1 VNTKRQT
8 TTTAVDATDCNSQP
22 LLFPELICHK
32 TVTVDYEGGEISS
45 DGGGVL
51 LGRLDR
57 SYGYLQRFAGCFMDY
72 RDEELIEHPV
82 LDLLRQRIYGLAL
95 GYEDLND
102 HDQLRSDPLLA
113 AVCGKE
119 DPLGRERHREQDR
132 GKALAGKST
141 LNRLELT
148 PTWTSRA
155 SRYKKIQADPVGIE
169 DYFINEFVR
178 SLPRHTKQ
186 VVLDLDRTNDALHGN
201 QEGRFYHGYY
211 RQYCY
216 TPFYIFCGDW
226 PVVAALHT
234 AESEH
239 QDEVRRLVEKV
250 VARLRQRFARIR
262 IILRADSG
270 YCRDELM
277 SWCEKA
283 NVYYVFGLQKNA
295 VLEKQLRG
303 SLRKAKRL
311 LDQQQTQSQRIY
323 KDFRYR
329 AKKWARRR
337 RRVIGKAEWTA
348 QGANPRFVIT
358 NLQAEH
364 YDARELYEQ
373 IYCARGDMENRPDQH
388 RSVMGQPTALVVFNA
403 GLSVGQPTAAGGT
416 AGYRDGPGHLRNDST
431 ATFQDWRLGACDRSS
446 GLDPSQQRLSPGQP
460 VRLGRPATSTGSSG
474 VDLQHSNH
482 KALRKNTSRVR
493 CALGQ
498 PNYDR

>member
-1 VNTKRQT
+1 MKTKRKT
-8 TTTAVDATDCNSQP
+8 TTTAVDTTDCNSQP
-22 LLFPELICHK
+22 LLFPELIGRK
-32 TVTVDYEGGEISS
+32 TVTVDFEGGEISS

-57 SYGYLQRFAGCFMDY
+57 SYGYLNRFAQCFMDY
-72 RDEELIEHPV
+72 RDEELIEHSV
-82 LDLLRQRIYGLAL
+82 LDLLRQRVYGLAL

-102 HDQLRSDPLLA
+102 HDQLRSDPLFA

-119 DPLGRERHREQDR
+119 DPVGQQRQRELDR

-148 PTWTSRA
+148 PTWASGA
-155 SRYKKIQADPVGIE
+155 SRYKKIQADAEAIE

-178 SLPRHTKQ
+178 SLPRRTKQ

-201 QEGRFYHGYY
+201 QEGRFFHGYY

-250 VARLRQRFARIR
+250 VARLRRRFARIR

-295 VLEKQLRG
+295 VLEAKLRG

-311 LDQQQTQSQRIY
+311 LDQQQNQSQRVY

-329 AKKWARRR
+329 AQTWARHR
-337 RRVIGKAEWTA
+337 RRVIGKAEWTT
-348 QGANPRFVIT
+348 QGPNPRFVIS
-358 NLQAEH
+358 NLEAER
-364 YDARELYEQ
+364 YDAQELYEQ
-373 IYCARGDMENRPDQH
+373 IYCARGDMENRIKEQQLDLYADRTSTEVLWANQL
-388 RSVMGQPTALVVFNA
+388 RLWFSTLAYLLVNQLRQVALRGTEMAQATCGTIRLRLFKIGALVRVTVRRVWIS
-403 GLSVGQPTAAGGT
+403 LSSAYPLANLFSLVVRRLRQAPGG
-416 AGYRDGPGHLRNDST
+416 
-431 ATFQDWRLGACDRSS
+431 
-446 GLDPSQQRLSPGQP
+446 
-460 VRLGRPATSTGSSG
+460 
-474 VDLQHSNH
+474 
-482 KALRKNTSRVR
+482 
-493 CALGQ
+493 
-498 PNYDR
+498 

>member
-1 VNTKRQT
+1 VKTKRKT
-8 TTTAVDATDCNSQP
+8 TATAVDATDCNDQP
-22 LLFPELICHK
+22 LLFPELIDRK
-32 TVTVDYEGGEISS
+32 TVTVDFEGGQISS

-57 SYGYLQRFAGCFMDY
+57 SYGYLKRFAQCFMDY

-82 LDLLRQRIYGLAL
+82 LDLLSQRIYGLAL

-113 AVCGKE
+113 SVCGKE
-119 DPLGRERHREQDR
+119 DPLGQQRQREQDR

-148 PTWTSRA
+148 PTWASGA
-155 SRYKKIQADPVGIE
+155 SRYKKIQADAEGIE

-178 SLPRHTKQ
+178 GLPRQTKQ
-186 VVLDLDRTNDALHGN
+186 VVLDLDRTNDPLHGN
-201 QEGRFYHGYY
+201 QEGRFFHGYY

-239 QDEVRRLVEKV
+239 QDEVRRLIEKV
-250 VARLRQRFARIR
+250 VARLRQRFGRIR
-262 IILRADSG
+262 ITLRADSG

-295 VLEKQLRG
+295 VLQTKLRG

-311 LDQQQTQSQRIY
+311 LEQQQTQSQRVY
-323 KDFRYR
+323 KDFKYR
-329 AKKWARRR
+329 AKKWAWRR
-337 RRVIGKAEWTA
+337 RRVIGKAEWTT

-358 NLQAEH
+358 NLETEQQGAQEV
-364 YDARELYEQ
+364 YEQ
-373 IYCARGDMENRPDQH
+373 VYCARGDMENRIKEQQLDLYADRTSSEGLRANQL
-388 RSVMGQPTALVVFNA
+388 RLWFSTLAYLLVNQLRQVALRGTEMEQATCGTIRLRLFKIGALVRVTVRRVWISLSSAYPLANLFGLVANRLRQAPA
-403 GLSVGQPTAAGGT
+403 G
-416 AGYRDGPGHLRNDST
+416 
-431 ATFQDWRLGACDRSS
+431 
-446 GLDPSQQRLSPGQP
+446 
-460 VRLGRPATSTGSSG
+460 
-474 VDLQHSNH
+474 
-482 KALRKNTSRVR
+482 
-493 CALGQ
+493 
-498 PNYDR
+498 

>member
-1 VNTKRQT
+1 MKTKRQT
-8 TTTAVDATDCNSQP
+8 TTTAVDATDCNRQP

-102 HDQLRSDPLLA
+102 HDQLRLDPLLA
-113 AVCGKE
+113 AICGKE

-148 PTWTSRA
+148 TTWTSRA

-311 LDQQQTQSQRIY
+311 LDQQPTQSQRIY

-364 YDARELYEQ
+364 YEARELYEL
-373 IYCARGDMENRPDQH
+373 IYCARGDMENRIKEQQLDLYADRTSTEVLWANQL
-388 RSVMGQPTALVVFNA
+388 RLWFSTLAYLLVNQLRQVALRGTEMAQATCGTIRLRLFKIGALVRVT
-403 GLSVGQPTAAGGT
+403 V
-416 AGYRDGPGHLRNDST
+416 RRV
-431 ATFQDWRLGACDRSS
+431 WI
-446 GLDPSQQRLSPGQP
+446 RLSSAYPLANLFGL
-460 VRLGRPATSTGSSG
+460 VARRLRQAPAG
-474 VDLQHSNH
+474 
-482 KALRKNTSRVR
+482 
-493 CALGQ
+493 
-498 PNYDR
+498 